1 MKFGVSVEVLG
12 LVLRWVQGLGF
23 EFGVQVLGFVLR
35 M

>member
-12 LVLRWVQGLGF
+12 LVLRRVQGSGF